1 MLSPF
6 LRRLSLAMSP
16 SFSVISSIFARALRY
31 IFMMVL
37 LVAIHW
43 ISVRFYATYCAPS
56 TIAGFVWSFMTSA
69 SPICTGAL
77 YVMDKTSG
85 MYSMLTMVVATA
97 CIESVVSVYH
107 HMIGHRQTQK
117 LISN

>member
-1 MLSPF
+1 
-6 LRRLSLAMSP
+6 MS
-16 SFSVISSIFARALRY
+16 SAFSAITSVTKRALRY
-31 IFMMVL
+31 ILMMVL

-69 SPICTGAL
+69 SPVCTGTL

-97 CIESVVSVYH
+97 CIESVVSVYN
-107 HMIGHRQTQK
+107 MIGFRQDQK
-117 LISN
+117 LIPT

>member
-1 MLSPF
+1 
-6 LRRLSLAMSP
+6 MST
-16 SFSVISSIFARALRY
+16 SFTSISSVFKRALRY

-37 LVAIHW
+37 LVSIHW

-56 TIAGFVWSFMTSA
+56 TITGFVWSFMTSA
-69 SPICTGAL
+69 SPVCTGTL

-107 HMIGHRQTQK
+107 LIGFRQDQK
-117 LISN
+117 LIPN

>member
-1 MLSPF
+1 
-6 LRRLSLAMSP
+6 MSP
-16 SFSVISSIFARALRY
+16 TLSAISSIFARALRY

-77 YVMDKTSG
+77 YVMEKTSG
-85 MYSMLTMVVATA
+85 MYSMMTMVVATA
-97 CIESVVSVYH
+97 CIESVISVYH
-107 HMIGHRQTQK
+107 MIGFRQDQK
-117 LISN
+117 LIAPAAA